1 MLIANTVTRARTHT
15 HTHTHTH
22 TSIVHTNSNVFI
34 YTVFT
39 LYNRFYNRL
48 YEHSRLYNLLG
59 ELCK

>member
-1 MLIANTVTRARTHT
+1 MLIANTVTHT
-15 HTHTHTH
+15 HTHA
-22 TSIVHTNSNVFI
+22 SIVHTNSNVFI

-48 YEHSRLYNLLG
+48 YEHSRLYNRLG